1 MSMDSETFSYED
13 VLNCGIEI
21 KFKLSE
27 LVFIPS
33 IPYDS
38 KEISEEKGNLW
49 ELHELRPDQEIKI
62 IIKP

>member
-1 MSMDSETFSYED
+1 MSMDSEGFSLAEA
-13 VLNCGIEI
+13 LQSGIELR
-21 KFKLSE
+21 FNLSE

-38 KEISEEKGNLW
+38 KEISQEKGNLW

-62 IIKP
+62 IMRP